1 MASSVKPITYP
12 KSPVSNN
19 SPPPKDSNGRPEQ
32 LIEKLPAGESDA
44 QLTCWWSEGNGRKIK
59 YKLTDFDAGDVM
71 NVNTGRR
78 LSVKHTAADTAA
90 DATADTATDTERR
103 RSLTLPQGEET
114 PPPPPMSMSIPM
126 SPPMPTATPAAHDA
140 SAGATETDASEGLT
154 INQQI
159 LLDASEAKQLRERV
173 KRLEQF
179 IVESGLT
186 PPL

>member
-1 MASSVKPITYP
+1 
-12 KSPVSNN
+12 
-19 SPPPKDSNGRPEQ
+19 
-32 LIEKLPAGESDA
+32 
-44 QLTCWWSEGNGRKIK
+44 
-59 YKLTDFDAGDVM
+59 
-71 NVNTGRR
+71 
-78 LSVKHTAADTAA
+78 
-90 DATADTATDTERR
+90 
-103 RSLTLPQGEET
+103 
-114 PPPPPMSMSIPM
+114 M